1 MTNKKYAVWNNK
13 GGVGKTFLTYNL
25 AVEYAS
31 AHPNE
36 NVVVI
41 DACPQANVSEIILGG
56 NGTGEH
62 NLNKFV
68 DNNTTIAGYIKER
81 FKRSP
86 LNKLGT
92 ETNYFVN
99 AHSVNAKMPN
109 NLYLLSGDIDL
120 DLCSRIISHIAS
132 SPIKGAWKA
141 SRSLLID
148 LIESFELK
156 SEKEQRPATF
166 FIDCNPSLANY
177 TELALLAANRLVIPC
192 TADAASI
199 RGMRNLV
206 KLVYGISLGKTDLA
220 DDFLDFHQE
229 ATTHQFKPPQLHLF
243 VQNRSRTLDKEATTA
258 YTAHSE
264 EIARLVQELKNE
276 HSQIFTDSSDGLVK
290 HVKDGNTLAAII
302 NHEGCPL
309 HDVKSKK
316 YAIYGKETQANQ
328 EQVKTLLDNI
338 QNVVASL

>member
-1 MTNKKYAVWNNK
+1 M
-13 GGVGKTFLTYNL
+13 
-25 AVEYAS
+25 
-31 AHPNE
+31 
-36 NVVVI
+36 
-41 DACPQANVSEIILGG
+41 
-56 NGTGEH
+56 
-62 NLNKFV
+62 
-68 DNNTTIAGYIKER
+68 
-81 FKRSP
+81 
-86 LNKLGT
+86 
-92 ETNYFVN
+92 
-99 AHSVNAKMPN
+99 
-109 NLYLLSGDIDL
+109 
-120 DLCSRIISHIAS
+120 
-132 SPIKGAWKA
+132 
-141 SRSLLID
+141 
-148 LIESFELK
+148 IESFELK

-290 HVKDGNTLAAII
+290 HVKDSNTLAAII
-302 NHEGCPL
+302 NQEGCPL

-316 YAIYGKETQANQ
+316 CAIYGKETQANQ

>member
-68 DNNTTIAGYIKER
+68 DNTTTIAGYIKER

-141 SRSLLID
+141 SRSLLI
-148 LIESFELK
+148 
-156 SEKEQRPATF
+156 
-166 FIDCNPSLANY
+166 
-177 TELALLAANRLVIPC
+177 
-192 TADAASI
+192 
-199 RGMRNLV
+199 
-206 KLVYGISLGKTDLA
+206 
-220 DDFLDFHQE
+220 
-229 ATTHQFKPPQLHLF
+229 
-243 VQNRSRTLDKEATTA
+243 
-258 YTAHSE
+258 
-264 EIARLVQELKNE
+264 
-276 HSQIFTDSSDGLVK
+276 
-290 HVKDGNTLAAII
+290 
-302 NHEGCPL
+302 
-309 HDVKSKK
+309 
-316 YAIYGKETQANQ
+316 
-328 EQVKTLLDNI
+328 
-338 QNVVASL
+338 